1 MIKNNMEKIIKD
13 YKIAITHAIFDEEQ
27 RGGAPNLSYLW
38 LFRNL
43 FSTVSTTSL
52 WAVIAMNKQYLTS
65 LTCQCELLISPFDNR
80 YLACNG
86 VMKTVECDIGFA

>member
-1 MIKNNMEKIIKD
+1 MEKINKVD
-13 YKIAITHAIFDEEQ
+13 RMAETHAIPDKKTS
-27 RGGAPNLSYLW
+27 GGVPNLSYSM

-52 WAVIAMNKQYLTS
+52 WAVIAMNKQYLAS